1 MKSTGYIF
9 GLVLLGSGLLGG
21 CASSNHNPQPAALAV
36 PWSGGSVSKN
46 SCNVWLA
53 DGDVAIGRNPLA
65 AVVATESSSVSAY
78 TTYTYEAQPLGIP
91 GAGGNWGT
99 RYRWATQSGVS
110 VP

>member
-1 MKSTGYIF
+1 MKSTKYIF
-9 GLVLLGSGLLGG
+9 CLLLIGSGLLGG
-21 CASSNHNPQPAALAV
+21 CASTSNPQPTALAV

-53 DGDVAIGRNPLA
+53 DGDVTIGRNPLA
-65 AVVATESSSVSAY
+65 AVVATESSSISAY

-91 GAGGNWGT
+91 GNGGSWGT

-110 VP
+110 IP